1 MKHSKRHLSLIAA
14 AAATA
19 LIAACG
25 QSESETVG
33 QQIDNSVANVQS
45 AANEAG
51 AQVQQAVRDLQ
62 TSGEQA
68 GAAIAENAG
77 DMAITAKV
85 QAALAADGALSVMDI
100 EVDTEAGRVALSG
113 TAPDET
119 ARERATSLVTAIEGV
134 VAVDNR
140 LQVKGEG

>member
-1 MKHSKRHLSLIAA
+1 MKHSKRYLSLVAA

-25 QSESETVG
+25 QAENETVG
-33 QQIDNSVANVQS
+33 QRIDNSVANVQS

-51 AQVQQAVRDLQ
+51 AQVQEAVRDLQ
-62 TSGEQA
+62 ATGEQA
-68 GAAIAENAG
+68 GASIAESAG

-100 EVDTEAGRVALSG
+100 EVDTEGGRVALSG
-113 TAPDET
+113 TAPDEN